1 MPTLRSALATALCT
15 ATFLTLGLTPGLTLA
30 LTPALAQDSP
40 ISAPVAAMIRAA
52 ATLDDGAALE
62 AVLQTAIRTFPDQRE
77 ALIALAQSLARSQDA
92 PAEAPADPPAEPTA
106 EPGPGGFFSLSGW
119 QGQIDLGGTLNNG
132 NTREKAVSTAL
143 SVKRDANRWKHAAK
157 LTFDFTQSGGVTTKQ
172 RLFAAYQLDY
182 KFSDRAY
189 ALGLADYEDDSFSG
203 FTNRVNL
210 GAGFGYKVLATEHHH
225 WSLEA
230 GPGLR
235 LDNIAGG
242 GRDTSLVGR
251 MASRFSWDISD
262 TAIFSHDASA
272 LIDGGALL
280 EATAALTL
288 KINAALSGK
297 LSYNAR
303 YNTRPPAGIRKTDT
317 TTRASI
323 VYSF

>member
-1 MPTLRSALATALCT
+1 MPILRSALVIALFYAT
-15 ATFLTLGLTPGLTLA
+15 A

-40 ISAPVAAMIRAA
+40 IPAPVAAMIRSA
-52 ATLDDGAALE
+52 ATLDDGAALDS
-62 AVLQTAIRTFPDQRE
+62 VLQTAIRTFPNQRE
-77 ALIALAQSLARSQDA
+77 ALIALANSLAPTPDA
-92 PAEAPADPPAEPTA
+92 PAEPP
-106 EPGPGGFFSLSGW
+106 PGGFFSLSGW
-119 QGQIDLGGTLNNG
+119 QGQIELGGTLNSG
-132 NTREKAVSTAL
+132 NTREKAVATAL
-143 SVKRDANRWKHAAK
+143 AVKREADRWKHAAK

-189 ALGLADYEDDSFSG
+189 ALGVADYEDDSFSG
-203 FTNRVNL
+203 FSNRINL
-210 GAGFGYKVLATEHHH
+210 GAGFGYKVLASERYQ
-225 WSLEA
+225 WNLEA

-242 GRDTSLVGR
+242 GRDTLVVGR
-251 MASRFSWDISD
+251 MASRFSWEISD
-262 TAIFSHDASA
+262 SALFSHDASA

-280 EATAALTL
+280 ESTAALTL

-297 LSYNAR
+297 LSYNTR

-323 VYSF
+323 VYNF